1 MQSVGFK
8 TQANKTA
15 RGHSTRKSELYTNRY
30 GGSERQSIARTS
42 KDMGPGLFKLASNKS
57 DARKTIRAQNFG
69 LYYEEFEGHKEVE
82 QKDRLNKKLARL
94 AGEFKPAF
102 NNDKTQG
109 VARTT
114 DDAYLAT
121 AHTFDTFMGE
131 REDLPRLSILSNYE
145 QIMKIMHANY
155 VKSKELD
162 VKYKNRS
169 KNDVST
175 DEDFAVYVEE

>member
-1 MQSVGFK
+1 
-8 TQANKTA
+8 
-15 RGHSTRKSELYTNRY
+15 
-30 GGSERQSIARTS
+30 
-42 KDMGPGLFKLASNKS
+42 
-57 DARKTIRAQNFG
+57 
-69 LYYEEFEGHKEVE
+69 
-82 QKDRLNKKLARL
+82 
-94 AGEFKPAF
+94 
-102 NNDKTQG
+102 
-109 VARTT
+109 
-114 DDAYLAT
+114 
-121 AHTFDTFMGE
+121 MGE